1 MYKYNQI
8 INEINRYIDLLLFE
22 QDNQE
27 DNSDD
32 DNVVSYKEDILDVK
46 SDIEK
51 LRADIERYKKSLMGD
66 DDSYSFPYKR
76 CRIEFKEKYELE
88 LPEYGLED
96 IKRTLEGEMYFNIVG
111 GSVVD
116 KTIYLQTTS
125 LRESNFE
132 IKISDFKKFK
142 TFSKQKGDANLI
154 YKRRYEGE
162 KVEIKFE
169 FTKLI

>member
-32 DNVVSYKEDILDVK
+32 DNVVSHKEDILDVK

-51 LRADIERYKKSLMGD
+51 YKKSLYRGSD

-132 IKISDFKKFK
+132 IKISDFNNFK
-142 TFSKQKGDANLI
+142 IFYKQKGDANLI

-169 FTKLI
+169 FTKLM

>member
-1 MYKYNQI
+1 MYKHNQI

-22 QDNQE
+22 QD
-27 DNSDD
+27 SH
-32 DNVVSYKEDILDVK
+32 KEDILDVK

-51 LRADIERYKKSLMGD
+51 LRADIEKYKKSLSRGGD

-96 IKRTLEGEMYFNIVG
+96 IKRTLEGEMYFNIIG

-169 FTKLI
+169 FTKLM